1 MYKFP
6 FRFKSETI
14 NEEAIFIPLGSDN
27 NSLINDSILKMDVSR
42 SYEDLISA
50 PVIKKVQK

>member
-6 FRFKSETI
+6 FRFKSEAI

-27 NSLINDSILKMDVSR
+27 NNLINDSILKMDVSK
-42 SYEDLISA
+42 SYEDVISA
-50 PVIKKVQK
+50 PIVKKVQK

>member
-6 FRFKSETI
+6 FRFKPEAI

-27 NSLINDSILKMDVSR
+27 NNLINDSILKMDVSK
-42 SYEDLISA
+42 SY
-50 PVIKKVQK
+50 